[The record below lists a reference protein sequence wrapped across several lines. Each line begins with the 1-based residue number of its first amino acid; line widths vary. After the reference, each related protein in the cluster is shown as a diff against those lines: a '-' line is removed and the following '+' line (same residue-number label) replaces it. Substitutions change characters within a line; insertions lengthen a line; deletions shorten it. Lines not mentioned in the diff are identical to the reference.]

1 MSLTYYELP
10 WPVSTNH
17 LYSVFRGRK
26 VLSHEGR
33 AYFNTAI
40 TLLLKQKIKLQ
51 RAFLEKKPIKAIYK
65 IYPPDKRL
73 RDADNLIKA
82 TQDSLVKAGIITD
95 DRYIKRFYVI
105 EKEIVPH
112 GKIVVGLSYIK

>member
-1 MSLTYYELP
+1 MALTYYELP

-33 AYFNTAI
+33 AYFNTSIA
-40 TLLLKQKIKLQ
+40 LLIRQKVKLQ
-51 RAFLEKKPIKAIYK
+51 TVFLEKRPIKATYK

-73 RDADNLIKA
+73 RDADNLLKA

-105 EKEIVPH
+105 EKEIVPN